1 MIDITREG
9 VVLLTN
15 APFFPRQDIFA
26 PDAQIAKRLRGD
38 LKAAFSLA
46 TVSAAPLFPTGLPL
60 DDLVVDEGFDA
71 EMVWGELDMQHEPLL
86 SALENQV
93 LELMKVSDQKAEKD
107 IDLIDDSAEE
117 FGDNDEDEDEED
129 LEEEEEEEEE
139 FDEELEETGEG
150 KDEDMEAF
158 FREVEDGAEEDDEE
172 DGDTGAGGI
181 DEDEED
187 EVDFF
192 APVPAPDDDMDDDLL
207 EEEALITKRLTGEA
221 KKAARLQALLGRG
234 PRYEDFFGDRKGL
247 GKKGEEAVID
257 DSGVDI
263 NSDDDRF
270 IDSGLGVT
278 ADDDL
283 DDELGDDAEDNNLE
297 DEGDLD
303 EEGEDEG
310 EGLNEEL
317 DNDDDEAQRRARKR
331 KALLNMDEPEEDD
344 GEDDN
349 LDGEGEGWD
358 NNDDDDDD
366 DGLPKQVPLTRH
378 ERERQALAK
387 QIAELETEALA
398 EKSWELTG
406 EVGSSKRPE
415 NSLLSAVLDYTQ
427 AAKSAPPVTVETTNI
442 LEDMI
447 KQRVFDG
454 TFDDPVK
461 KVAPIVKK
469 TSTVEVSTEKSK
481 AGLGDIYAAE
491 FAQRAMGQAS
501 EAEEKIIKLE
511 SEVDAMMSMVFSKLD
526 ALSNLT
532 FSPSSHLIDDMQ
544 VAPNVPA
551 ILMEEKLPLAVSDA
565 QMRAPEEI
573 YAKKK
578 GREGIFRSAGEKSQQ
593 ERAADRRARKAA
605 AKKDSASTKKADLG
619 FKLSKGGIGA
629 AKVTVADKNNTST
642 RQGSSAGAGG
652 GDFNE
657 VSFNSAN
664 VFGKLQDLQKSA
676 NAGVKRVRDEVS
688 KKSISSLKL

>member
-1 MIDITREG
+1 M
-9 VVLLTN
+9 
-15 APFFPRQDIFA
+15 
-26 PDAQIAKRLRGD
+26 RGD

-46 TVSAAPLFPTGLPL
+46 TVTAAPLLSAELPL
-60 DDLVVDEGFDA
+60 DELVVDEGFDA
-71 EMVWGELDMQHEPLL
+71 EMVWGELEMQHEPLL
-86 SALENQV
+86 SALEIQV
-93 LELMKVSDQKAEKD
+93 QEMLNVGDEKAVNEKS
-107 IDLIDDSAEE
+107 LIDDSSEGMDEE
-117 FGDNDEDEDEED
+117 EDKLEDELDD
-129 LEEEEEEEEE
+129 DEEEEEEEEE
-139 FDEELEETGEG
+139 ELDEELEETGEG

-158 FREVEDGAEEDDEE
+158 FREVEDGAGEE
-172 DGDTGAGGI
+172 DGNDTGAGGS
-181 DEDEED
+181 DEDEEG
-187 EVDFF
+187 VDFF
-192 APVPAPDDDMDDDLL
+192 APVPAPDDEMDDDLME

-221 KKAARLQALLGRG
+221 KKAARLQALLSRG

-247 GKKGEEAVID
+247 GKKGSEDLID

-283 DDELGDDAEDNNLE
+283 DDELGDDDSEENDQDEA
-297 DEGDLD
+297 EGDLD
-303 EEGEDEG
+303 EEDEDE
-310 EGLNEEL
+310 LNG
-317 DNDDDEAQRRARKR
+317 DNDGDDDDENGDAEAKRRAKKR
-331 KALLNMDEPEEDD
+331 KALLSMDDPEDD
-344 GEDDN
+344 E
-349 LDGEGEGWD
+349 
-358 NNDDDDDD
+358 DDDDLEGDGETWEDD
-366 DGLPKQVPLTRH
+366 DLDDNDGVNPKQLPLTRH

-387 QIAELETEALA
+387 QIAELEAEALA

-447 KQRVFDG
+447 KQRVLDG

-461 KVAPIVKK
+461 KVAPVEKK
-469 TSTVEVSTEKSK
+469 SSTVEVSTEKSK

-501 EAEEKIIKLE
+501 EAEEKITKLE
-511 SEVDAMMSMVFSKLD
+511 SEVEAMMSMVFSKLD

-532 FSPSSHLIDDMQ
+532 FSPSAHLIDDMQ

-573 YAKKK
+573 YAKKR

-605 AKKDSASTKKADLG
+605 AKKDTSSKKKEDLG

-629 AKVTVADKNNTST
+629 AKVTVAEKVSTST
-642 RQGSSAGAGG
+642 RQGSAGAGG

-657 VSFNSAN
+657 ASFNSAN

-676 NAGVKRVRDEVS
+676 NSGVKRVRDEAT

>member
-1 MIDITREG
+1 
-9 VVLLTN
+9 
-15 APFFPRQDIFA
+15 
-26 PDAQIAKRLRGD
+26 
-38 LKAAFSLA
+38 
-46 TVSAAPLFPTGLPL
+46 
-60 DDLVVDEGFDA
+60 
-71 EMVWGELDMQHEPLL
+71 MVWGELEMQHEPLL

-93 LELMKVSDQKAEKD
+93 LEMIKASDQKSKKVT
-107 IDLIDDSAEE
+107 LLDDEPVDELDKEE
-117 FGDNDEDEDEED
+117 EDEEEEDLD
-129 LEEEEEEEEE
+129 LE
-139 FDEELEETGEG
+139 DDDELELEEG

-158 FREVEDGAEEDDEE
+158 FREVEDGVEEGDENETGGGGGTDDDEE
-172 DGDTGAGGI
+172 
-181 DEDEED
+181 E

-192 APVPAPDDDMDDDLL
+192 APVPAPDDDDLDDDLL

-234 PRYEDFFGDRKGL
+234 PRYEDFFGDRKG
-247 GKKGEEAVID
+247 GEKKSAKDADKD
-257 DSGVDI
+257 DVGVDLD
-263 NSDDDRF
+263 SDDDRF

-278 ADDDL
+278 VDDDL
-283 DDELGDDAEDNNLE
+283 EDELGDDA
-297 DEGDLD
+297 
-303 EEGEDEG
+303 
-310 EGLNEEL
+310 
-317 DNDDDEAQRRARKR
+317 DNDEQDD
-331 KALLNMDEPEEDD
+331 
-344 GEDDN
+344 
-349 LDGEGEGWD
+349 
-358 NNDDDDDD
+358 DDDDDD
-366 DGLPKQVPLTRH
+366 DGDGEGNLDEEEEDEFDNHGKIQDDEAKRRAKKRKALLSMDEPEDDNDEDEMDMNEDEEDIGNDDNDEDDDEQMQTIKPLTRH

-387 QIAELETEALA
+387 QIAELESEALA

-427 AAKSAPPVTVETTNI
+427 AAKSAPPVTVETTNL

-461 KVAPIVKK
+461 KEAPIVKK
-469 TSTVEVSTEKSK
+469 SAQVDVSTEKSK

-501 EAEEKIIKLE
+501 QAEEKITKLE
-511 SEVDAMMSMVFSKLD
+511 SEVEMMMTMVFSKLD

-532 FSPSSHLIDDMQ
+532 FSPSAHLIDDMQ

-578 GREGIFRSAGEKSQQ
+578 GREGVFRTSGEKSQQ

-605 AKKDSASTKKADLG
+605 TKKDASSVKKADPG
-619 FKLSKGGIGA
+619 FKLSKGGIGS
-629 AKVTVADKNNTST
+629 AKVSVADKITTST
-642 RQGSSAGAGG
+642 HRGAAGTGQ

-657 VSFNSAN
+657 DSFNSAN
-664 VFGKLQDLQKSA
+664 VFGKLQDLQKSSS
-676 NAGVKRVRDEVS
+676 AGVKRIIRDEAPRRP
-688 KKSISSLKL
+688 IASLKM